1 MACQIQKIIKVQP
14 YQLVLAFNNGE
25 LRMVDLAQKIE
36 EWGADPD
43 SKFAELKEPE
53 MFKSVKLNE
62 EIGALYWPNGLDLCP
77 DVLYELST
85 RPKDSKVQV

>member
-1 MACQIQKIIKVQP
+1 
-14 YQLVLAFNNGE
+14 
-25 LRMVDLAQKIE
+25 MVDLGEKIE

-53 MFKSVKLNE
+53 MFKAVKLNE
-62 EIGALYWPNGLDLCP
+62 EIGALVWPNGLDLCP
-77 DVLYELST
+77 DLLYELST